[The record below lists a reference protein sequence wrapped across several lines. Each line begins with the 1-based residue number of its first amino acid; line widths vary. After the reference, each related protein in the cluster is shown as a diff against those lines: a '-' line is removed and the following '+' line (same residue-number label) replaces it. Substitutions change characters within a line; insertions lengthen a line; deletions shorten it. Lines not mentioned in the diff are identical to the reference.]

1 MSDVATAGMI
11 LALAVLALSYYFFL
25 DKWIQNRV
33 AAILTGVL
41 EGVSIS
47 TKDRRMLLRTSWLGC
62 IAGGIGSFLVI
73 AIMWVLIGRQVANE
87 DLRQL
92 AFFSAFFAL
101 IGVMNWVYQAVVQ
114 FPYLVS
120 VLRQA
125 EAD

>member
-11 LALAVLALSYYFFL
+11 LALTVLALLFFFFL

-47 TKDRRMLLRTSWLGC
+47 TKDRRMLLRTSWLAS
-62 IAGGIGSFLVI
+62 ITAGIGSFLVI
-73 AIMWVLIGRQVANE
+73 AIIWVLIGRQVANE

-92 AFFSAFFAL
+92 AFLNAFFAV
-101 IGVMNWVYQAVVQ
+101 IGVMSWVYQAIVQ

-120 VLRQA
+120 ILRQA